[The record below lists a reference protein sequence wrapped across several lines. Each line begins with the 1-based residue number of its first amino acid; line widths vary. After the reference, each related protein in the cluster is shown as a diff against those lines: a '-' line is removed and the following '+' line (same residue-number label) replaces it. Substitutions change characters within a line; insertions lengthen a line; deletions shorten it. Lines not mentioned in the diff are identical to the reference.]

1 MISHLRRFAR
11 NSVGTAA
18 VETAIFAPIF
28 LIFTLGITDLGV
40 GMFVKMQVNAATQ
53 AGAAYAVIN
62 TYSGS
67 PPVCA
72 SMTATCLSNIQT
84 AMNNASGNASFCT
97 TATCTASFTSC
108 ADANGGICF
117 AVSAN
122 YPYTPIL
129 PDAVYTWASAQT
141 YSSTVTVRIQ

>member
-1 MISHLRRFAR
+1 MVSHLYRFAR

-28 LIFTLGITDLGV
+28 LVFTLGITDVGA
-40 GMFVKMQVNAATQ
+40 GMFVKMTVNAATQ

-62 TYSGS
+62 YYSGS

-72 SMTATCLSNIQT
+72 SMTATCLSNIKT
-84 AMNNASGNASFCT
+84 AMNDATGDPSFCSA
-97 TATCTASFTSC
+97 ATCSASFTSC
-108 ADANGGICF
+108 GDAYGGICF

-122 YPYTPIL
+122 YPYTPML
-129 PDAVYTWASAQT
+129 PDPAYRWASAQT